1 MNGAQGLIFI
11 KFPNII
17 AQAKL
22 RLDQIIKTENFMK
35 YQKIGNASL
44 EVSKICLGTMTFG
57 EQTAEDEA
65 LKQLDYAFDHGVNF
79 IDTAEMYPV
88 PANPDTQGE
97 TERII
102 GKWLEKNNK
111 RKEVYLATKIVGP
124 GYDHIRGVSRFNAEH
139 IKLAI
144 EGSFERLKTDYF
156 DLYQLHWPERKA
168 NFFGKI
174 NYSHDPNDPWVEN
187 FLEVLELLNQLKKEG
202 KIRDFGVSNET
213 PWGLMKYLQEAKNN
227 DLLKCQTIQNPYS
240 LVNRSFEVGL
250 TEVCMRENVG
260 LLAYSP
266 LAFGSLSGKYLN
278 GAKPDNSRLTLFP
291 QFRRFLNDNAM
302 KATAKYQELADK
314 SGMSLVHLA
323 LAFVNM
329 QPFVT
334 SNIIGARTL
343 EQLKENIASIDVK
356 LSADILAEIEKI
368 NTEFPNP
375 AP

>member
-1 MNGAQGLIFI
+1 
-11 KFPNII
+11 
-17 AQAKL
+17 
-22 RLDQIIKTENFMK
+22 MK
-35 YQKIGNASL
+35 YQKIGNADL

-57 EQTAEDEA
+57 EQTPEDEA

-88 PANPDTQGE
+88 PANPNTVGDTEQ
-97 TERII
+97 II
-102 GKWLEKNNK
+102 GKWLEKSNK
-111 RKEVYLATKIVGP
+111 RKDVYLATKIVGP
-124 GYDHIRGVSRFNAEH
+124 GYDHVRGGSKFNAEH

-144 EGSFERLKTDYF
+144 EGSFKKLKTDYF

-174 NYSHDPNDPWVEN
+174 NYSHDENDPWEEN
-187 FLEVLELLNQLKKEG
+187 FLEVLQLLNQLKKEG

-213 PWGLMKYLQEAKNN
+213 PWGLMKYLQEAKSN

-278 GAKPDNSRLTLFP
+278 GARPDNSRLTMFP
-291 QFRRFLNDNAM
+291 QFHRFLNNNAM
-302 KATAKYQELADK
+302 KATAKYQALADK
-314 SGMSLVHLA
+314 VGMSLVHLS
-323 LAFVNM
+323 LAFVNA

-343 EQLKENIASIDVK
+343 EQLKENIASSDVV
-356 LSADILAEIEKI
+356 LSADVLAEIEKI